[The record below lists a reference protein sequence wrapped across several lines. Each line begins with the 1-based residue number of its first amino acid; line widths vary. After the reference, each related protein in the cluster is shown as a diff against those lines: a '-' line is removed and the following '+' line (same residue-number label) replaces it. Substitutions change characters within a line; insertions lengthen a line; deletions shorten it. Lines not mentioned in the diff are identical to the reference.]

1 VAGNNKFR
9 TSRTMLAHRRPPP
22 AAALF
27 AALGDDTRLQ
37 LVNRLGDGQQTS
49 ISSLSAGMKLS
60 RQGVTKHL
68 RVLENVGIVESTRV
82 GREIQFV
89 LNPASLTPLEDY
101 LKLVSAQWD
110 EAIARLQ
117 VFVEQQ

>member
-1 VAGNNKFR
+1 
-9 TSRTMLAHRRPPP
+9 MLADNMPTP

-27 AALGDDTRLQ
+27 AALGDETRLQ
-37 LVNRLGDGQQTS
+37 LVNRLGDGQRTS

-101 LKLVSAQWD
+101 LKLVSSQWD

-117 VFVEQQ
+117 AFVEQQ

>member
-1 VAGNNKFR
+1 
-9 TSRTMLAHRRPPP
+9 MLQDNRPRNDP
-22 AAALF
+22 APSALF

-37 LVNRLGDGQQTS
+37 LVNRLGDGKQTS

-82 GREIQFV
+82 GREIQFA
-89 LNPASLTPLEDY
+89 LKPASLTPLEEY
-101 LKLVSAQWD
+101 LRHVSMQWD
-110 EAIARLQ
+110 EAIGRLQ
-117 VFVEQQ
+117 AFVEK